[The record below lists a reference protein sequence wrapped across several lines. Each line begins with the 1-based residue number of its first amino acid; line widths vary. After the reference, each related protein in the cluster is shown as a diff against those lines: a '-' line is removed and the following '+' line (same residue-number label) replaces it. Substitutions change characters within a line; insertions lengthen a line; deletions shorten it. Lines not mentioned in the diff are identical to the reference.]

1 MAKKEANLG
10 YIEISKLAHRLI
22 KDPKT
27 GKKGIFIPMDDN
39 PCLYV
44 TEREISENGKTRV
57 EKTIRINSEIVPLV
71 NSKYGSNFMI
81 KAKPSK
87 ENYDKLRGKSDD
99 DWDAASPVLGYTK
112 HYDAVPDA
120 PEDDDLP
127 PDDLPEEFIDTEEW

>member
-39 PCLYV
+39 PSLYV
-44 TEREISENGKTRV
+44 TVRETSENGVTRE
-57 EKTIRINSEIVPLV
+57 EKSIRINAEIVPLT
-71 NSKYGSNFMI
+71 NSKFGSNFMI

-87 ENYDKLRGKSDD
+87 DNSDKLRGKSNEE
-99 DWDAASPVLGYTK
+99 WDAASPVLGYTK
-112 HYDAVPDA
+112 HYDAVPDT
-120 PEDDDLP
+120 DDMDDLP